1 MDLEVSKSILKIVR
15 EKLMSKNS
23 IPQIRFQ
30 GFDSWWET
38 IKLTDLGISVGGTA
52 IESEFDPDGKYK
64 VISIGS
70 YSEESKYKDQGIR
83 AIHSKKTERRILEK
97 DDLTM
102 ILNDKTGTGKI
113 IGRVLLIDEDNSYV
127 YNQRTQRICLD
138 KNKYVPDFI
147 FQLLNADINRN
158 KIVRS
163 AQGNTQ
169 IYVNWSD
176 ISNLDYLIPDSFD
189 EQSAIGFLFRT
200 LDDLLASY
208 KDNLANYQS
217 LKTTMLSKMFPKAGQ
232 RVPEIRLNGFEGEW
246 EIRKLNEVSEV
257 YDGTHQT
264 PNYTESGVKFL
275 SVENISTLES
285 EKYISEED
293 FEKDFKVFPEFGD
306 VLMTRIGSIGIPNIV
321 KTNEKIAFYV
331 SLALLKP
338 KKRTNSLFLK
348 SSIESNPFQEE
359 LWKKTLHIAF
369 PKKINKNDISQSII
383 KWPSYEEQQAIGAY
397 FSNLDNLINSHQEKI
412 SQLETLKKKLLQDIF
427 I

>member
-1 MDLEVSKSILKIVR
+1 M
-15 EKLMSKNS
+15 
-23 IPQIRFQ
+23 
-30 GFDSWWET
+30 
-38 IKLTDLGISVGGTA
+38 
-52 IESEFDPDGKYK
+52 
-64 VISIGS
+64 
-70 YSEESKYKDQGIR
+70 
-83 AIHSKKTERRILEK
+83 
-97 DDLTM
+97 
-102 ILNDKTGTGKI
+102 
-113 IGRVLLIDEDNSYV
+113 
-127 YNQRTQRICLD
+127 
-138 KNKYVPDFI
+138 
-147 FQLLNADINRN
+147 
-158 KIVRS
+158 
-163 AQGNTQ
+163 
-169 IYVNWSD
+169 NWSD